1 MKNKRKAYIEDILNT
16 ISELSRRREEVG
28 TTAVFVRQVNEL
40 QSIIGS
46 TINGVYPNLQ
56 EAINIR
62 YKIIKAEVDE
72 LKPIRTPFCSGME
85 DQMLA
90 NEYSEWEEG

>member
-1 MKNKRKAYIEDILNT
+1 MKNKRKAYIEDVLNT
-16 ISELSRRREEVG
+16 ISELNRRKGERSEVG
-28 TTAVFVRQVNEL
+28 VLVRKVNEL

-62 YKIIKAEVDE
+62 YKIIKAEVDG
-72 LKPIRTPFCSGME
+72 LKPIRRPFSSGME

-90 NEYSEWEEG
+90 NEYGDWY

>member
-1 MKNKRKAYIEDILNT
+1 MKNKKKAYIEDVLNT
-16 ISELSRRREEVG
+16 ISELSRRKKERSEVG
-28 TTAVFVRQVNEL
+28 VLVRQVNEL

-72 LKPIRTPFCSGME
+72 LKPIRRPFSSGME

-90 NEYSEWEEG
+90 NEYGDWY